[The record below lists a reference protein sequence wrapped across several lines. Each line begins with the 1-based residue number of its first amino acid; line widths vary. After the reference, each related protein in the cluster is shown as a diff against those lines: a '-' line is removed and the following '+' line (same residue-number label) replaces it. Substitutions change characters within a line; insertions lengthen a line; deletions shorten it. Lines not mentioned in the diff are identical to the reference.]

1 MKMKEYIKPELKYI
15 IYNGGIMEDEEL
27 GSIPEG
33 EEGEDL
39 SNQASFDENEVP
51 VSKSVWD

>member
-1 MKMKEYIKPELKYI
+1 MKEYIKPELKQVI
-15 IYNGGIMEDEEL
+15 NNEALMDDEEL

-39 SNQASFDENEVP
+39 ANQAIFDEEEVP
-51 VSKSVWD
+51 TSKSVWE